1 MNNFK
6 SSKINIKEDIAEFLK
21 RASKHNEI
29 VSESDIFESGYV
41 NSLFAM
47 QIVMFLQ
54 KEFEIVISDSD
65 LKIDNFRNL
74 NAIVDLVRR
83 KRNEQ
88 ATST

>member
-6 SSKINIKEDIAEFLK
+6 SSKINIENGIAEFLK
-21 RASKHNEI
+21 RASKHDEI
-29 VSESDIFESGYV
+29 VSEIDIFASGYV

-74 NAIVDLVRR
+74 SAIVDLVRR
-83 KRNEQ
+83 KRNER
-88 ATST
+88 ATAA